1 MVFSA
6 HQHFFVQ
13 YRCAVAPFGGKPQLA
28 TVTRLNFMATLPPTE
43 LPAGDAGAPA
53 IRRNLRPLLVVLI
66 LLCMLFVA
74 GYIDRIRQ
82 REALEAEQVR
92 WEERTAEAELR
103 GLQLAK
109 ELAEIDSPAY
119 LEKRARDDMG
129 LTLPGEDVIVVL
141 ENRNAATEAEAAAAA
156 SPPAANELRTFP
168 IWRQWADLFW
178 YGIEES

>member
-1 MVFSA
+1 
-6 HQHFFVQ
+6 
-13 YRCAVAPFGGKPQLA
+13 
-28 TVTRLNFMATLPPTE
+28 
-43 LPAGDAGAPA
+43 
-53 IRRNLRPLLVVLI
+53 
-66 LLCMLFVA
+66 MLFVA

-82 REALEAEQVR
+82 REALEAERAR
-92 WEERTAEAELR
+92 WEVRTAEAELR

-141 ENRNAATEAEAAAAA
+141 ENRNAATAAAATA
-156 SPPAANELRTFP
+156 AAPPAVTEQRTFP